1 MPNTP
6 CKHSPSR
13 NTQVPRSIPTPDSSN
28 EVLNKQLQS
37 ELELRREGG
46 LANHTPETAQSSPVR
61 SRKEK
66 VGRETRVA
74 GLRERRQGTR
84 WMSTLVPF
92 FSPNAS
98 GIKIRRSAL
107 YHDLARSKGMVG
119 STAAAGGG
127 LNYGVGPSVMQIEL
141 ARTKCSKCMIT
152 FLRGRRSV
160 RLRWGTP
167 SPY

>member
-1 MPNTP
+1 MSILHPRIASHFPFSQQPPECEGTLPKTQLGPLQTP

-13 NTQVPRSIPTPDSSN
+13 NTRVPRSIPTPDFSN

-37 ELELRREGG
+37 KLELRREDG
-46 LANHTPETAQSSPVR
+46 LADHTPETAQSSPVR

-74 GLRERRQGTR
+74 RLRERRQGTR

-98 GIKIRRSAL
+98 G
-107 YHDLARSKGMVG
+107 D
-119 STAAAGGG
+119 
-127 LNYGVGPSVMQIEL
+127 
-141 ARTKCSKCMIT
+141 
-152 FLRGRRSV
+152 
-160 RLRWGTP
+160 
-167 SPY
+167 